1 MLRRIA
7 FLATALAF
15 AMAAAAEPLVD
26 WYAASPRASA
36 YLSIRGELAELL
48 ADCEAEGIPEEL
60 LMARIAEGA
69 GKRVQP
75 DRLVS
80 VLRTDLS
87 NYVVVKGLVARH
99 YPGEIGGGRLAVLL
113 ERGGMALRA
122 GLDAA
127 QFGAMVA
134 AASVRGADAARAMD
148 AILAVA
154 AAQASVPIDD
164 DGKVALAVALAL
176 SGESPEH
183 FSQLSSLLLRGRA
196 GRLQTR
202 ELVAMIVG
210 VLGKGGGFLQV
221 DREITRRIK

>member
-15 AMAAAAEPLVD
+15 AMAAAAEPLAD

-99 YPGEIGGGRLAVLL
+99 YPGEIGGGRLAGLL
-113 ERGGMALRA
+113 ERGGMALRT